1 MDTRFEQF
9 LAAENITQA
18 KFAATINVARASVSH
33 ILAGRNKPSYDFI
46 KAITVHYPN
55 LNIEWLL
62 FGKGKMY
69 KDAQQAA
76 AGVLFPENQPHFS
89 PAPQPVS
96 QPVQPDQPAVSSIK
110 EDIPNEEFKQETKPL
125 TNALNTLDKISQSV
139 VTQRKVSRIIVMFD
153 DGTYQE
159 M

>member
-18 KFAATINVARASVSH
+18 KFASTINVARASVSH

-46 KAITVHYPN
+46 KAMTVHYPN

-76 AGVLFPENQPHFS
+76 AGVLFPETQHPS
-89 PAPQPVS
+89 LPVRQPVP
-96 QPVQPDQPAVSSIK
+96 QPVQPEQPAASPV
-110 EDIPNEEFKQETKPL
+110 QETYPERHEPDSKPP
-125 TNALNTLDKISQSV
+125 TNALNTLDNIVQNA

>member
-69 KDAQQAA
+69 KDARQADS
-76 AGVLFPENQPHFS
+76 GLLFPETQTQFS
-89 PAPQPVS
+89 PAPQPV
-96 QPVQPDQPAVSSIK
+96 VHYEQPAT
-110 EDIPNEEFKQETKPL
+110 PPAQETPSEHKEQESTPP
-125 TNALNTLDKISQSV
+125 TTELNTLDKISQSIV
-139 VTQRKVSRIIVMFD
+139 NQRKVSRIIIMFD